1 MFYTYIAKMPKKVLS
16 KVPFINREISWL
28 LFNDRVLQEA
38 YDPNVPLFERLR
50 FMGIFSNNLDEF
62 FRVRVASVTRMLS
75 VDKKDKDR
83 IKYNPEK
90 VLKQI
95 KQIVL
100 KQQQKFESLYNDVL
114 LKNLADEKVFIINEN
129 QLNVSRGKFVRK
141 YFRDKILPSLVPIM
155 VDKDKPFPYLKDR
168 SIYLVVKLFNQSEPT
183 KYKLSVIELPTDIH
197 SRFLVLP
204 ETNNLKY
211 LILLDDVIRYC
222 LDDIYHIFNFNNY
235 EAYTIK
241 LTRDA
246 EIDFDLNDLQL
257 NLLDAFSR
265 SLKQRKRG
273 KPVRFVYDQ
282 AMPKDILR
290 FLKLK
295 QNLSLD
301 NLIPG
306 GRYHNFKDFMSFP
319 KLNMPNLNY
328 SENVPLDIESFN
340 QSNSIFTAI
349 TRQDRIIHLPYQ
361 KFDYI
366 IQFLREAAI
375 DPKVETIQITLYR
388 IAEESMIANA
398 LINAARNGKKVLVV
412 LELKARF
419 DEENNIFWT
428 QKFLEE
434 GVKVLHSVPNMKIHS
449 KICLISRK
457 DKGQTTLFANIGTGN
472 YNEKTARVY
481 ADHSL
486 FTANK
491 KITQELQKVF
501 EHLEK
506 GTISGSYKHI
516 LVSPVNLRS
525 HLEKL
530 IKREIHHAKQGKKA
544 SIFLKL
550 NSLADEQII
559 TLLYEASNAGV
570 KIKIIIRGICCLVP
584 GRKNF
589 SENIEVISIID
600 RYLEHAR
607 VFCFGNAGKEVVYIS
622 SADLMLRNLDMRV
635 EVAVPILDLKVKK
648 ELKEILNIQWNDNVK
663 ARIMN
668 KEQNN
673 AYVRNNEVAHRSQ
686 AETYNMLIC

>member
-1 MFYTYIAKMPKKVLS
+1 MPKKAPL
-16 KVPFINREISWL
+16 KLPFTNREISWL

-38 YDPNVPLFERLR
+38 YDKKVPLFERLR

-75 VDKKDKDR
+75 IDKKDKNR
-83 IKYNPEK
+83 IQYKPEK

-95 KQIVL
+95 KQMVL
-100 KQQQKFESLYNDVL
+100 QQQHKFESLYNEVL
-114 LKNLADEKVFIINEN
+114 LKELAEEKVFILNEK
-129 QLNVSRGKFVRK
+129 QLNVTRGKFVQK

-155 VDKDKPFPYLKDR
+155 IEKDKPFPFLKDR
-168 SIYLVVKLFNQSEPT
+168 SIYLVVKMYIKSSPE
-183 KYKLSVIELPTDIH
+183 KYRLSIIELPTDVH
-197 SRFLVLP
+197 SRFVVLP

-211 LILLDDVIRYC
+211 IILLDDVIRYC
-222 LDDIYHIFNFNNY
+222 LNDIFHIFKY
-235 EAYTIK
+235 DSYDAYTIK

-257 NLLDAFSR
+257 NLLDSFTKT
-265 SLKQRKRG
+265 LKQRKRG

-282 AMPKDILR
+282 SMPRDILNL
-290 FLKLK
+290 LKTK
-295 QNLSLD
+295 QNLLLD

-319 KLNMPNLNY
+319 SLNLPQHNY
-328 SENVPLDIESFN
+328 SPNVPLDIDSFN
-340 QSNSIFTAI
+340 QSNSIFSAI
-349 TRQDRIIHLPYQ
+349 KQSDRIIHLPYQ

-375 DPKVETIQITLYR
+375 DPKVDSIKITLYR
-388 IAEESMIANA
+388 IAQESMVANA

-419 DEENNIFWT
+419 DEENNINWT

-457 DKGQTTLFANIGTGN
+457 DKGETTLFANIGTGN
-472 YNEKTARVY
+472 YNENTSRVY

-491 KITQELQKVF
+491 RITHELQKVF
-501 EHLEK
+501 DHLEK
-506 GTISGSYKHI
+506 GSISGDYKTI
-516 LVSPVNLRS
+516 LVSPINLRT

-530 IKREIHHAKQGKKA
+530 IKKEIHNAKLGKKA
-544 SIFLKL
+544 SIFIKV
-550 NSLADEQII
+550 NSLADEKII
-559 TLLYEASNAGV
+559 ALLYQASNAGV
-570 KIKIIIRGICCLVP
+570 KVKIIVRGICCLVP
-584 GRKNF
+584 GRKNI

-607 VFCFGNAGKEVVYIS
+607 VFCFENNGKELMYIS
-622 SADLMLRNLDMRV
+622 SADLMIRNLDMRV
-635 EVAVPILDLKVKK
+635 EVAVPILDKNIKK
-648 ELKEILNIQWNDNVK
+648 EIKDILDLQWNDNTK
-663 ARIMN
+663 ARYIN
-668 KEQNN
+668 KENNN
-673 AYVRNNEVAHRSQ
+673 AYKVNDLPAHRSQ
-686 AETYNMLIC
+686 QEIYRKLLDKHTKN